1 MFPRGLHR
9 KLTEGSLP
17 KCDEGRP
24 QCQRCCNYGVLCN
37 FTSSGIPDLHPSA
50 ERQSFALKSS
60 RQVVEPNRQSLRP
73 PLGKDHWTA
82 DATSSFAVDAR
93 SRELL
98 SVYRAHSIHL
108 RDDTPWTNVKDEFV
122 RMAFTVSTI
131 SFSWLSLSSN
141 VRAQHPFLMH
151 GILALTAGYCRSLT
165 SELPSRASSEE
176 LLHISQCTSLFR
188 ARLASPVGLVSPVD
202 KDALWAAAST
212 LGVLAFSSLDAT
224 SAADSWPLTPTS
236 PSDLE
241 WMRIS
246 EGKMAVYHVVDPLRP
261 ESLFSAM
268 ASTYAQ
274 VHAPLPM
281 AGIDGISPRLAK
293 VCNLQGSS
301 TAESSPFFTPAHAI
315 SKLCSLSDSHLT
327 TGRALAFLA
336 QMPTQFKSLLHA
348 KDPVALLLLYLWY
361 CKARLAVWWVDLR
374 ARVECPAILLFL
386 QQYHPNNTSIH
397 EFLIEHSQVQQSPN
411 A

>member
-1 MFPRGLHR
+1 
-9 KLTEGSLP
+9 
-17 KCDEGRP
+17 
-24 QCQRCCNYGVLCN
+24 
-37 FTSSGIPDLHPSA
+37 
-50 ERQSFALKSS
+50 
-60 RQVVEPNRQSLRP
+60 
-73 PLGKDHWTA
+73 
-82 DATSSFAVDAR
+82 
-93 SRELL
+93 
-98 SVYRAHSIHL
+98 
-108 RDDTPWTNVKDEFV
+108 
-122 RMAFTVSTI
+122 
-131 SFSWLSLSSN
+131 
-141 VRAQHPFLMH
+141 MH
-151 GILALTAGYCRSLT
+151 GILALTAGYCRFLT

-176 LLHISQCTSLFR
+176 ILHISQCTSLFR
-188 ARLASPVGLVSPVD
+188 ARLASPVELVSPAD

-212 LGVLAFSSLDAT
+212 LGILAFSSLDAT
-224 SAADSWPLTPTS
+224 SPAESWPLTATS
-236 PSDLE
+236 HSDLE
-241 WMRIS
+241 WIRIS

-274 VHAPLPM
+274 VHAPLPT

-301 TAESSPFFTPAHAI
+301 TAESSPFFTPAHAV

-348 KDPVALLLLYLWY
+348 KDAVALLLLYLWY

-374 ARVECPAILLFL
+374 ARVECPAILLYL
-386 QQYHPNNTSIH
+386 QQYHPDNTSIH
-397 EFLIEHSQVQQSPN
+397 EFLIEHSLVHHNLN